1 MSAVS
6 QGMGGYSFLPPFFG
20 ADLPL
25 CLLEQCLQDGCSQV
39 TRHPGTILPGKPAP
53 GKSTCPRPAQRAR
66 SPEREAEHPWD
77 TTACAPDW
85 VRLSSLHLTHPSSF
99 PGKRV
104 LPGTSVSPCHTTP
117 ALPCHYTWPRGM
129 RAVLAA
135 AGVAVGSAPQTIRG
149 RAGLRAGGQAA
160 STGGMVPALA
170 GKGTRVG

>member
-1 MSAVS
+1 MGAPRS
-6 QGMGGYSFLPPFFG
+6 QGTQAPSCQESPHRVR
-20 ADLPL
+20 A
-25 CLLEQCLQDGCSQV
+25 
-39 TRHPGTILPGKPAP
+39 PAP
-53 GKSTCPRPAQRAR
+53 VPLSVHEVPKEKQSTHGTPLLVTLA
-66 SPEREAEHPWD
+66 
-77 TTACAPDW
+77 DW

-149 RAGLRAGGQAA
+149 RAGLRAGRQAA